1 MEFTLPKNFLLGVST
16 AATQIEGGDTSS
28 NWNDWYKKGRITDGT
43 DPATAND
50 HWLRWR
56 EDTALMAELG
66 IKTYRFSL
74 EWSRLEPEKGRYDE
88 AAFAQ
93 YRDEILLMKEKGII
107 PLLTIHH
114 FSVPMWYENKG
125 GFSKEENI
133 ADFLALVRQVVEHFG
148 DIVSDYVT
156 INEPNVYATNSW
168 CFGMWPPGHK
178 SFKETVAV
186 MENMACAHIKAYGI
200 IHTLR
205 RKMGY
210 SDTKVG
216 FANHVRVF
224 EPENPKNPAHAFFAK
239 AIDHLFQGALSR
251 AMSLGEFPL
260 PLKNR
265 WGLPRGEYSDFIGVN
280 YYSRS
285 TISGPADGV
294 RKNCPKNDLGWE
306 IYPEGIVRV
315 SEMLHDI
322 LPRPIYVTENGT
334 CDLNDSFRSRYIHEH
349 LKAIARSDLPFER
362 YYHWCFCD
370 NFEWIEG
377 NHAKFGIVSI
387 EGAEKKRV
395 VKKSGSFY
403 AEIIRKKGVDRE
415 LYEKYVAAEEYNIR

>member
-1 MEFTLPKNFLLGVST
+1 MEFTLPGSFLLGVST
-16 AATQIEGGDTSS
+16 AATQIEGGDTNS

-56 EDTALMAELG
+56 EDTELMAELG
-66 IKTYRFSL
+66 IRSYRFSL

-93 YRDEILLMKEKGII
+93 YRDEILLMKEKGIA
-107 PLLTIHH
+107 PLLSIHH

-125 GFSKEENI
+125 GFSKKENI

-148 DIVSDYVT
+148 DIVSDYIT

-178 SFKETVAV
+178 SFTETVAV

-200 IHTLR
+200 IHALR
-205 RKMGY
+205 RKMGF

-224 EPENPKNPAHAFFAK
+224 EPENPRNPAHVFFAK

-251 AMSLGEFPL
+251 AMSLGDFPL

-315 SEMLHDI
+315 SKMLHDI
-322 LPRPIYVTENGT
+322 LPRPIYVTENGS
-334 CDLNDSFRSRYIHEH
+334 CDLNDSFRSRYIYEH
-349 LKAIARSDLPFER
+349 LKAIARSTLPFER

-395 VKKSGSFY
+395 IKKSGKFY
-403 AEIIRKKGVDRE
+403 AELIQKNGVDRE